1 MLTVIPVPLF
11 LAFNT
16 SHAAW
21 VMFTSTM
28 SLADVNKE
36 TLTACSG
43 NLCSSSFSDGEVF
56 VSGKKQKSVWC
67 LYSRFHSSS
76 LRCGK
81 SFSPPAINAWWEGT
95 LFTVMDCLWLNRW
108 ESLKSCNS
116 QYCCRWGDSTIWG
129 CLVFALIVNVCHL
142 INLFRYGRTSWTLK
156 LPRLNGGLSND
167 TRYSHNSKR
176 THL

>member
-21 VMFTSTM
+21 IMFTSTM
-28 SLADVNKE
+28 SLAHVNKE

-108 ESLKSCNS
+108 EGLKSCNS
-116 QYCCRWGDSTIWG
+116 QYCCRVRWLNNLGLFSIHSYCE
-129 CLVFALIVNVCHL
+129 CLPL
-142 INLFRYGRTSWTLK
+142 INLFRYGWTSWTLK
-156 LPRLNGGLSND
+156 LSRLNGGLSND